1 MNIAIWIV
9 IALVCFVIPA
19 TALTQGGNRNPQRGQ
34 LAKHAQHVGLPL
46 PAAMVPRV
54 VQRIKRR
61 QRGMG
66 IGGATGIV
74 VATLIFIIFFDN
86 DDGAAPALLI
96 FFTAAGTALG
106 GAWAIAAYRPG
117 LETGRPTVARTRLV
131 GLSDYLTKG
140 ERFGFWAVPV
150 VLVLGAIGGIV
161 LIQQLPEIPGINT
174 VLIGSGIALV
184 ALLIWGV
191 AFFAIRKVLDA
202 PARSASEL
210 ELAWDDAER
219 ADGLRQVSNLT
230 VAVGWFS
237 LVVWLIC
244 ISEALIYEGFYR
256 ENEPLAW
263 LIGGISLVFYGLLT
277 AAMAGGPVTAW
288 LSGRR
293 KGYEQRQLWPTGV
306 SA

>member
-86 DDGAAPALLI
+86 DDGAAPVLLI

-174 VLIGSGIALV
+174 VLIGSGIAS
-184 ALLIWGV
+184 W
-191 AFFAIRKVLDA
+191 
-202 PARSASEL
+202 RSSYGASRSL
-210 ELAWDDAER
+210 RSGKCWTRRLAVPQNWNLPGMMPNVRMGCAKFPT
-219 ADGLRQVSNLT
+219 LRS
-230 VAVGWFS
+230 
-237 LVVWLIC
+237 
-244 ISEALIYEGFYR
+244 
-256 ENEPLAW
+256 P
-263 LIGGISLVFYGLLT
+263 
-277 AAMAGGPVTAW
+277 
-288 LSGRR
+288 
-293 KGYEQRQLWPTGV
+293 
-306 SA
+306 